1 MSSHIH
7 THILAYSEVGR
18 KRLQTT
24 IYGTLAGKR
33 GQILTHFSAYIPKM
47 RLFFRFALFQFMLFQ
62 FMPENHPFL
71 HEIAFSER
79 VAFMEAPSPNFF

>member
-33 GQILTHFSAYIPKM
+33 GQILTHFSAYIP
-47 RLFFRFALFQFMLFQ
+47 
-62 FMPENHPFL
+62 FL
-71 HEIAFSER
+71 LIVEETRRPYNVQQRTGRIDLGPPCGGDIPRHFYI
-79 VAFMEAPSPNFF
+79 